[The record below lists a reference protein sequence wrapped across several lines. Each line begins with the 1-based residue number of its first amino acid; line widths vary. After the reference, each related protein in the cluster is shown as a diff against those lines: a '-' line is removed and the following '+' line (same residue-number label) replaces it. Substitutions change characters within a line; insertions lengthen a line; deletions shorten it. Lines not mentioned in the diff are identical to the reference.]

1 MNKTMIFRRF
11 AIILLGSVLV
21 MFYNCK
27 KDDDGTGTL
36 TDTRDGNIYKTIK
49 IGKQVW
55 MSENLR
61 YSGDITEIIDSWEW
75 YTIFLEVTDEPAW
88 CYYDNNPDN
97 DGIYG
102 KLYNWHAL
110 NTGSLCPTGWHLPT
124 DSEWLEL
131 ANYLGGEQV
140 AGGKMKST
148 TGWTSP
154 NINATNKSGFS
165 GLPAGQRAPGGEFSE
180 FGTAGFW
187 WSATIDTEYGPN
199 AVIHQYL
206 SSSNG
211 NLGTN
216 TYYYGKERGMSV
228 RCLKDN

>member
-1 MNKTMIFRRF
+1 MKIKQCYLNCKLVLGVL
-11 AIILLGSVLV
+11 ILVCSS
-21 MFYNCK
+21 CK
-27 KDDDGTGTL
+27 KDDNGTSTL
-36 TDTRDGNIYKTIK
+36 TDSRDGNIYKTVT

-55 MSENLR
+55 MAENLR
-61 YSGDITEIIDSWEW
+61 YSGDIPQVNNSWEW
-75 YTIFLEVTDEPAW
+75 YMIFDNATQEPAW
-88 CYYDNNPDN
+88 CYYNNNPDN

-110 NTGSLCPTGWHLPT
+110 NTVNLCPTGWHIPT
-124 DSEWLEL
+124 DAEWLEL

-154 NINATNKSGFS
+154 NINANNKSGFS
-165 GLPAGQRAPGGEFSE
+165 GLPGGQRDPYGDFTD
-180 FGTAGFW
+180 FGSSGFW
-187 WSATIDTEYGPN
+187 WSATIDTDYGPN
-199 AVIHQYL
+199 AVIHRYL